1 MVEAPAH
8 DADRAFHI
16 LTLGCSKNRVDSDG
30 MDHLLRSR
38 GMTASER
45 PEDARVVIV
54 NTCGFLGAAR
64 DESVAAISELLDRR
78 RDDQVV
84 IAAGCMPA
92 LGNYR
97 DDIPSGVDHV
107 LTTREWHRIGDVVGG
122 SAGRGAATGG
132 RRLRGDADYLQPG
145 PGRTLGLRQGCRRLR
160 SRLRLLHHPQHQGAA
175 GKQAA
180 AARVAGDRRSRRA
193 GDEGDRARRPG
204 HHPLRGRPRHQARA
218 AESPHAD
225 RRRCARPPLVA
236 PALHLPQP
244 ADAAHGR
251 RHGRARRASAL
262 SRHADPARRPDRVAE
277 HEPPQRHH
285 HDAPPHRPCP
295 RQDAG
300 RRDAHHPHR
309 RLPRRDRP
317 AVPDPARFCRGA
329 GVRPRRGL
337 HLLAGAGHEGGHAR
351 SARGAGTRR
360 RRAPQR
366 DHGSAAGDL
375 AAQEPGAGGHRGCR
389 C

>member
-1 MVEAPAH
+1 MVQAPAH

-38 GMTASER
+38 GMTASDR

-107 LTTREWHRIGDVVGG
+107 LTTREWYRIGDVVGDLLG
-122 SAGRGAATGG
+122 EAP
-132 RRLRGDADYLQPG
+132 QPE
-145 PGRTLGLRQGCRRLR
+145 
-160 SRLRLLHHPQHQGAA
+160 
-175 GKQAA
+175 
-180 AARVAGDRRSRRA
+180 VAGCEGMLTTFSRAQA
-193 GDEGDRARRPG
+193 GPSAYVKVADGCDHACAFCTIPSIKGRQVSKRPLHVLQEIVDLVG
-204 HHPLRGRPRHQARA
+204 QGTK
-218 AESPHAD
+218 EIV
-225 RRRCARPPLVA
+225 LVA
-236 PALHLPQP
+236 QDTIRYGADLGIKHGLPSLLQQIVEGVPDLPWLRMLYIYPSPLTLRMVDVMAEHDALLPYLDMPIQ
-244 ADAAHGR
+244 
-251 RHGRARRASAL
+251 
-262 SRHADPARRPDRVAE
+262 HADPTVLRTMNRPSDID
-277 HEPPQRHH
+277 
-285 HDAPPHRPCP
+285 HDPPPHRPRP

-300 RRDAHHPHR
+300 RRDAHDPHR

-317 AVPDPARFCRGA
+317 AVPDAARFRAGA

-366 DHGSAAGDL
+366 DHGGAAGDL
-375 AAQEPGAGGHRGCR
+375 AAQEPGAGRARRCR
-389 C
+389 S